1 MGAPVSESALGARAG
16 DLPLLQ
22 RLLAARNLTDP
33 ETIHRF
39 CNPRL
44 TDLHDPALM
53 PGLVAA
59 AQRLATALRE
69 RQVIAIYGDY
79 DVDGVT
85 GCAILYHVIKALAP
99 ECDLRLYIPHRI
111 DEGYGLNS
119 EAMRHLRREGA
130 DVVVSV
136 DCGITAVEEA
146 RVAKEIGLDLII
158 TDHHNLPIDGGE
170 LPDAF
175 GLVHPRLPGS
185 AYPFGELCGAGVAF
199 KLAWGLTTEWQGS
212 QRVGERLQ
220 RLLLDMLP
228 LAALGTIAD
237 IVPLVDE
244 NRIIATFGLRWIK
257 QTPIVGLQALI
268 EASDLMDSNIDC
280 QKVGFV
286 LGPRLNAC
294 GRMGHAAEAAEM
306 LTSADAVTAREIAE
320 RLTKLN
326 RQRQQTERRIFDQA
340 AQMAIDAGMTE
351 ESRRAIV
358 LAHESWHPGVVG
370 IVCSRLVERFG
381 RPAILLQQQGDLC
394 KGSARSVDGYSIH
407 AGLAATASH
416 LQTFGGHDAAAGLTI
431 ETAKLPEFTMALIEH
446 ANARIAP
453 DQLMPA
459 IGIDCDAT
467 LAELQIDTVRKLAEI
482 SPFGRDNPRPAL
494 RLQNA
499 TIAETPRQ
507 IGANGRHLSM
517 KMRQD
522 TDDGRNW
529 TRAVWWSAGSRASDL
544 AAGMNVDVIIEPK
557 INTWNGRTTVEAE
570 IKDLLIREP

>member
-1 MGAPVSESALGARAG
+1 
-16 DLPLLQ
+16 
-22 RLLAARNLTDP
+22 
-33 ETIHRF
+33 
-39 CNPRL
+39 
-44 TDLHDPALM
+44 M

-59 AQRLATALRE
+59 AQRLANALRE
-69 RQVIAIYGDY
+69 RQVIALYGDY

-340 AQMAIDAGMTE
+340 AQMAIDAGMTD

-381 RPAILLQQQGDLC
+381 RPAILLQDQGDLC

-407 AGLAATASH
+407 AGLAATAAH
-416 LQTFGGHDAAAGLTI
+416 LHTFGGHDAAAGLTI
-431 ETAKLPEFTMALIEH
+431 ETAKLPQFTDAIIEH
-446 ANARIAP
+446 ANARITP

-557 INTWNGRTTVEAE
+557 INTWNGRTNVEAE